1 MTLTDAVKE
10 MIISAMESM
19 EVTSANPTH
28 INRLI
33 QVNNI
38 STPDLDKYLTP
49 TTTTDAPLLNL
60 KTEKNIISKTV
71 DKPII
76 PTGLDLSNITKDQ
89 VEGMFKKV
97 GLSPKTLIQLGLSG
111 GNIMP
116 ILSGVGG
123 AAARVFPP
131 LLVATMVATLIPEII
146 KVLTAPGGWLDKRVR
161 IDVTKE
167 VMGILDR
174 QTLQNTNIG
183 DRQVII
189 QQFAG
194 FRSGDGEI
202 STNTSKM
209 ITQNAGRTLGLFDR
223 SAGVV

>member
-49 TTTTDAPLLNL
+49 TTTDTPLLNL

-76 PTGLDLSNITKDQ
+76 PTGFDLSNITKDQ

-97 GLSPKTLIQLGLSG
+97 GLNPKTLIQLGLSG
-111 GNIMP
+111 GNIAP
-116 ILSGVGG
+116 ILGGLGG

-131 LLVATMVATLIPEII
+131 LLVVTMVAALIPEII
-146 KVLTAPGGWLDKRVR
+146 KTLTAPGGWLDKRVR

-209 ITQNAGRTLGLFDR
+209 ITQNSGRTLGLFDR
-223 SAGVV
+223 SYGVT